1 MYNEICFV
9 YSDSE
14 DEDESLVGSSESLL
28 NTMQSIISGLDTSNA
43 GIEESILS
51 SLLMDLLQKD

>member
-28 NTMQSIISGLDTSNA
+28 NTMQSIMSGLDTSNA